1 MAVPIIQ
8 SVGATSGAGTAG
20 AGRDDLVAGERV
32 DLTDEE
38 IVNVGASY
46 LWEFD
51 EYPIGTTP
59 VMVDATTSTPYFVVN
74 PDPTLAGTYV
84 VRCTVNG
91 VESSKEFLAVCLPT
105 TGSRI
110 PALNEEEEYDGGG
123 NAKGWHPA
131 LTKFMRETDQRLP
144 QGGST
149 IVSRIEVAARYSHNS
164 DTPLIV
170 GAVTFDPTLYENDT
184 MSVAYD
190 FVVIAAVGTSPLTGH
205 VALYDLDNDELVTSG
220 DVVFANATTPIEYTA
235 SLTVGPG
242 AGLLKNSSTL
252 YEIRV
257 YLDAPAVDPETD
269 TIELYR
275 AELRVTQTVTAT
287 GPET

>member
-20 AGRDDLVAGERV
+20 AGRDDLVAGEQV

-51 EYPIGTTP
+51 EYPIGTAP
-59 VMVDATTSTPYFVVN
+59 AMVDATTSTPYFVVD

-84 VRCTVNG
+84 VKCTVNG
-91 VESSKEFLAVCLPT
+91 VESSKEFLAACLPT

-110 PALNEEEEYDGGG
+110 PALNEEEEYDGAG

-131 LTKFMRETDQRLP
+131 ITKFMRETDQRLP
-144 QGGST
+144 QAGTGILT
-149 IVSRIEVAARYSHNS
+149 RIEVAGRHSHNS

-170 GAVTFDPTLYENDT
+170 GAVTFDPTIYENDKV
-184 MSVAYD
+184 SVAYD
-190 FVVIAAVGTSPLTGH
+190 FAVIVAVGTSPLTGH
-205 VALYDLDNDELVTSG
+205 VALYDLDNDELVTGG
-220 DVVFANATTPIEYTA
+220 DIVFANNTTPIEYTA
-235 SLTVGPG
+235 SLEVGPG
-242 AGLLKNSSTL
+242 AGLLKDSVTL
-252 YEIRV
+252 YEVRV
-257 YLDAPAVDPETD
+257 YLDAPAVDPDTD

-275 AELRVTQTVTAT
+275 AEIRVTQTVAVT